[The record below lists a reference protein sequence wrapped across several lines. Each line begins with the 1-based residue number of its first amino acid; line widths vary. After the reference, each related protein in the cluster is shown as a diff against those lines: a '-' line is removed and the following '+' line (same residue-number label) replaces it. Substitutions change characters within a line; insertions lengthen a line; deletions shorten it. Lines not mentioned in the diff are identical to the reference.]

1 MKASQIQSQMA
12 GNLIESVL
20 GRAQN
25 AQTDLAMKMAKVA
38 LSQNLQSPTN
48 TASASGQGGLVD
60 VVG

>member
-20 GRAQN
+20 GQAHS
-25 AQTDLAMKMAKVA
+25 AQTDLAMKMAKLA

-48 TASASGQGGLVD
+48 TSALSGQGGMVD
-60 VVG
+60 MVG